1 MTKISKKSA
10 YPIKNPVIGDF
21 FVGTDSEN
29 NNKTV
34 SFGFEYAANLINR
47 INGTLLI
54 NYMFKT
60 NVDILLG
67 VLTQGH
73 FLSEDN
79 NTDID
84 TVTKLY
90 VNKTNFQED
99 DLSDLFLFIKEHPG
113 DYFFKVQNSEDLINA
128 VYFKINSIDAYA
140 DYFIFNIEI
149 NKNNPSFTTLI
160 DSKVYFFSFEIK
172 TNVTKT
178 SDLEN
183 DGADGDHPFI
193 TADDLPDVPEY
204 TINIVANVL
213 KLYKDGVEVGSQDLS
228 IYLDDTNLARLV
240 SGSLNPTT
248 GIATFTRDDAS
259 TFTIDFSAL
268 IDVQPTKTS
277 DLTNDGEGTSPFATQ
292 QQVTDADSALDSR
305 ITVLENYTPPPTT
318 GVTGTAKVI
327 WTGTGYVYDIVYD
340 SYYIDGVLYPAGVT
354 RVTLAAS
361 DATNDRID
369 VFALDA
375 TGGIV
380 LPGTPSS
387 DPQAESVDT
396 ATQIYITFQLVQ
408 ATSTEPDNINYGAV
422 YKDNVEWTTYKSGG
436 TTNFGATSGQ
446 FDGSACIDIPN
457 SQSGYYLEFTA
468 ATPQSISDYT
478 DLGFRMKLKN
488 TWAKSTN
495 YVFQFFNGSTPVS
508 SVVTLKDGSYNL
520 NRTILSVYQ
529 YIVIPI
535 YDFDFSQA
543 TFNKIRITMYSA
555 TGAYLDNII
564 LASTSGGVVSKQ
576 KTITSIVTDT
586 GIVNAE
592 SPDDTVQ
599 IKGINGATTS
609 ASGKIITID
618 VSDAVQEAKD
628 YADDNFVAKDGA
640 KVLSDNNYSTAEKNK
655 LASIDATHYLP
666 PLQTTVQLSAMPQAD
681 LSDKA
686 RVYVENELS
695 DYFYDATAS
704 SGDIAPDDQ
713 VGGVGFWRK
722 VAVGGETAAS
732 IKAKYESNPDTNAL
746 TDARAAKVDAID
758 QSVSSAEKATWNAK
772 QDALGYTAEN
782 SSNKATT
789 MTGNTT
795 SNVVY
800 LSAKAIYDWAT
811 GLFQAVLTEVNFGSF
826 INGLTSK
833 TTPVDADYDIIYDSA
848 DGGKAKK
855 VSWANRRA
863 TAKTY
868 TDTLYAPKTISTVET
883 GTSFTLDDTYHG
895 KIVILTASCTVTLP
909 NGLMSG
915 FEVTIATLA
924 GVTLTLSTGGSVVLK
939 NNTGT
944 TMAEK
949 LSCTFKGMATA
960 NNYLTAGGL

>member
-10 YPIKNPVIGDF
+10 YPIKKPVIGDF

-47 INGTLLI
+47 INGALII

-60 NVDILLG
+60 DVNIPLA
-67 VLTQGH
+67 VLTSGH

-84 TVTKLY
+84 TLTKLY
-90 VNKTNFQED
+90 VNKNNFQED

-113 DYFFKVQNSEDLINA
+113 DYYFKVQNSEDLINA
-128 VYFKINSIDAYA
+128 VYFKIDSVVAYA

-149 NKNNPSFTTLI
+149 NKNNPSFTTLV

-172 TNVTKT
+172 TNITKT

-183 DGADGDHPFI
+183 DGADGTHPFI
-193 TADDLPDVPEY
+193 TAEDLPDVPEY
-204 TINIVANVL
+204 TMNIVANQL
-213 KLYKDGVEVGSQDLS
+213 KLYKDGVEISSKDLS

-240 SGSLNPTT
+240 SGTLNPTT
-248 GIATFTRDDAS
+248 GIATFTRDDAT

-268 IDVQPTKTS
+268 IDVQPTNTS
-277 DLTNDGEGTSPFATQ
+277 DLTNDGEDGSSPFATV
-292 QQVTDADSALDSR
+292 QQVTTADDALDAR
-305 ITVLENYTPPPTT
+305 VTVLENYTPPPTT
-318 GVTGTAKVI
+318 GVAGTAKVI

-361 DATNDRID
+361 DPTNDRID

-422 YKDNVEWTTYKSGG
+422 YKDNIEWTTYKSGG

-576 KTITSIVTDT
+576 KTITSIVTDA

-592 SPDDTVQ
+592 SPDDSIQ

-609 ASGKIITID
+609 ASGKIVTID

-628 YADDNFVAKDGA
+628 YADAGLAGKLDASAYNDRYKGKYTSLGNLTTAHPTANAGDYAQVDAGSGSDVINYNWDSEEGWVVGSSGSGATDTDALPEGSTNLYFTVAR
-640 KVLSDNNYSTAEKNK
+640 VLATA
-655 LASIDATHYLP
+655 LTG
-666 PLQTTVQLSAMPQAD
+666 LSAA
-681 LSDKA
+681 SGT
-686 RVYVENELS
+686 
-695 DYFYDATAS
+695 FTATDS
-704 SGDIAPDDQ
+704 IL
-713 VGGVGFWRK
+713 
-722 VAVGGETAAS
+722 TAMGK
-732 IKAKYESNPDTNAL
+732 IKYL
-746 TDARAAKVDAID
+746 ID
-758 QSVSSAEKATWNAK
+758 NI
-772 QDALGYTAEN
+772 
-782 SSNKATT
+782 ATT
-789 MTGNTT
+789 
-795 SNVVY
+795 Y
-800 LSAKAIYDWAT
+800 QAI
-811 GLFQAVLTEVNFGSF
+811 LTEVNFGAF
-826 INGLTSK
+826 INSLTAK
-833 TTPVDADYDIIYDSA
+833 TTPVDADSISIVDSA
-848 DGGKAKK
+848 DSNKQKK
-855 VSWANRRA
+855 VSFTNLKAFL
-863 TAKTY
+863 KTY
-868 TDTLYAPKTISTVET
+868 WDTLYAPKTIPTVET

-924 GVTLTLSTGGSVVLK
+924 GVTLTLSLGGSVVLK